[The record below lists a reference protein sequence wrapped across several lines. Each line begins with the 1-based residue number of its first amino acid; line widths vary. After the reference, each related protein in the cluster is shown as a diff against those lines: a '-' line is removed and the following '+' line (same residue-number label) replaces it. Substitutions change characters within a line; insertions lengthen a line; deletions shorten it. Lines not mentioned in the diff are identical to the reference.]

1 MTVRCAICYG
11 QIRMV
16 SLNCFLCSVVMFW
29 FANIRCSRARDCAY
43 TSRVLLGCM
52 LDQVLRLR

>member
-16 SLNCFLCSVVMFW
+16 SFNYVLCSVVMFW
-29 FANIRCSRARDCAY
+29 FVDIRCSRARDCAY
-43 TSRVLLGCM
+43 TSRVLLVCM
-52 LDQVLRLR
+52 LDHVLRLR